1 MSGGPIAR
9 NPSPHPAGGHG
20 FDSADDGRRSGRR
33 HRSASAQVV
42 GLFRQLVPHQ
52 CTPALSRALSSASLT
67 KHRPRQHCC
76 HSCWSKIAA
85 KGVQRV
91 DGLSR
96 ETWRAM
102 VADSFSHCRLRRP
115 RGGVPPMA
123 AGEVH
128 ICVGVFENAGVAGW
142 WLSTGQ
148 RWFSHGSRI
157 SELVSPV
164 GSALTRYPEAPASA
178 VPGGRRPPPGGADN
192 LCWRWR

>member
-67 KHRPRQHCC
+67 KRRPRQHCC

-115 RGGVPPMA
+115 RGGRATNARRRGPYLRGGFRECRCGGLVVVNGA
-123 AGEVH
+123 AVVFARFPYFRISQSGR
-128 ICVGVFENAGVAGW
+128 VGVDPVSRSSSQC
-142 WLSTGQ
+142 STG
-148 RWFSHGSRI
+148 R
-157 SELVSPV
+157 P
-164 GSALTRYPEAPASA
+164 APAS
-178 VPGGRRPPPGGADN
+178 
-192 LCWRWR
+192 RWS